1 MLWEISGGAM
11 RKIKTEDQVIV
22 IAGRDK
28 GKRGEVL
35 RVLGNDRLLVAGVN
49 IVKKHQRGD
58 PNRNVQGGIVEKE
71 ASIHVSN
78 VAIYNEAAGRADRVG
93 VRTEEGR
100 RVRYFKSDGALVDAD

>member
-1 MLWEISGGAM
+1 M
-11 RKIKTEDQVIV
+11 RKIKAEDEVIV

-49 IVKKHQRGD
+49 IVKKHLRAD
-58 PNRNVQGGIVEKE
+58 PNRNQQGGIVERE

-78 VAIYNEAAGRADRVG
+78 VAIYNDATGKADRVG
-93 VRTEEGR
+93 VRVEDGK
-100 RVRYFKSDGALVDAD
+100 RVRYFKSDGTLVDEG